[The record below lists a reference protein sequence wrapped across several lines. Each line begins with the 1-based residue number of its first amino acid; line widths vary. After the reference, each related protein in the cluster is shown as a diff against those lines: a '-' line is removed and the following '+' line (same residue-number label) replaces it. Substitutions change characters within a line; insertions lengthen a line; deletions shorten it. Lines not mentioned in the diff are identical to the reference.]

1 MRAVVTGLSA
11 LALAACGG
19 SDVPSPAERLS
30 QSETGAVAEII
41 EPGKVLLRSEGLVA
55 GPDAFFFA
63 AGQNE
68 VEAAL
73 TRALEVPGE
82 VMDMPECGAGP
93 MQSSSYP
100 GGLTVNYRDGILVG
114 WFVDETSE
122 NVEVEG
128 LAVGVTAA
136 DVEAISGF
144 ARIEGSTLGDEF
156 MLGGAMAGFIEDGAV
171 SMIYSGTQCFFR

>member
-1 MRAVVTGLSA
+1 MRACLIGLLA

-30 QSETGAVAEII
+30 QSGGATSAEII
-41 EPGKVLLRSEGLVA
+41 DPGMVLLRAEGLVA
-55 GPDAFFFA
+55 GPDAFFFS

-73 TRALEVPGE
+73 TRALQVPGE
-82 VMDMPECGAGP
+82 VVDMPECGAGP
-93 MQSSSYP
+93 IQSSTFP

-114 WFVDETSE
+114 WLINEASA

-128 LAVGVTAA
+128 LSLGVPGA
-136 DVEAISGF
+136 DVEAMPGF
-144 ARIEGSTLGDEF
+144 AKIEGSTLGEEF
-156 MLGGAMAGFIEDGAV
+156 VLGGRIAGFIEEGAV